1 MAVAAGSPQPRPSQ
15 CETCRQSEGCPLA
28 DLRWLDS
35 RRTCPM
41 SGSCHYEADGHTIRW
56 SAPRSGHPATVVQ
69 PAAQPAHTH
78 AGSLLRSYGAR
89 AKIATRFHARPS
101 RPAAGVIAPS
111 ASACRLKCRLS
122 GSTARQP
129 HGKHR
134 TLARLARH
142 RHIAPHHARKL
153 ASDCKAEARAAE
165 VLSSRGIGLAEFLE
179 QLGLAEACATE
190 ILRGRGIGLAEL
202 LEQLGLLLRRHA
214 DAGVGDGE
222 LDKAT
227 AIAHLACR
235 KLDLARFGE
244 LARIAQEIEQIKTCP
259 TYSSFPPSPTSRDRS
274 EKMRQLA
281 MHQ

>member
-153 ASDCKAEARAAE
+153 ASDCKAEA
-165 VLSSRGIGLAEFLE
+165 
-179 QLGLAEACATE
+179 CATE

-244 LARIAQEIEQIKTCP
+244 LARIAEEIEKDLPQPHGVHGEDTQVLLGV
-259 TYSSFPPSPTSRDRS
+259 DS
-274 EKMRQLA
+274 ETVLVLLGKLSGGPDDLVDQRC
-281 MHQ
+281 